1 MVGMKEDAVERA
13 DEERRDEE
21 ASCRSS
27 ESKRDSRPSAGVEV
41 IVRLGGRWMLL
52 CRSNE
57 DCSASEKLFS
67 HISVYLQSLPALAGV
82 KTMTVSP
89 TVVTKSRKPK
99 TVSVT

>member
-1 MVGMKEDAVERA
+1 MVGMKEDTVERTE
-13 DEERRDEE
+13 EERRDEE
-21 ASCRSS
+21 ASWRSR

-41 IVRLGGRWMLL
+41 IVRLGGGWRLL
-52 CRSNE
+52 CRSKE
-57 DCSASEKLFS
+57 DCSASAKLFS
-67 HISVYLQSLPALAGV
+67 QMSVYLHFSPALAGV

>member
-52 CRSNE
+52 WRSKE
-57 DCSASEKLFS
+57 DCSAS
-67 HISVYLQSLPALAGV
+67 ALAGV